1 MSLPVSKSLCALQE
15 VARVGNSLREL
26 QLLGS
31 AALSPQPEI
40 RRIFSNFQN
49 HLECLIREFPHC
61 LQELLNADFY
71 ESTGDFQATSLI
83 DRLEILKRRNTV
95 RQALNPQARLRLV
108 EHLALLRSRF
118 ASQLEQHWK
127 DDAQ

>member
-15 VARVGNSLREL
+15 VTRVGNSLREL

-31 AALSPQPEI
+31 AALSPQPKI
-40 RRIFSNFQN
+40 RRILSDFQN
-49 HLECLIREFPHC
+49 SLECLIREFPQC

-83 DRLEILKRRNTV
+83 DRLEILKRRDTV
-95 RQALNPQARLRLV
+95 RQTLHPQARLRLV
-108 EHLALLRSRF
+108 EQLASLRSRF

-127 DDAQ
+127 DDA